1 MFWYYCVCKYYSG
14 TDKIMTLTNYCS
26 WVWIS
31 NILLITVKDKGGREV
46 LDTFNLNLLNESL
59 IYAVTSLLLKIP
71 PGAWQNGNINS
82 LEREIVFFLTWINFP
97 KILQAASCSISE
109 LTPSTPIPLDV
120 IWGSWLATLSCLV
133 NASLSATVLFY
144 LTQNKCSGFT
154 FFLDVNLNI

>member
-1 MFWYYCVCKYYSG
+1 M
-14 TDKIMTLTNYCS
+14 
-26 WVWIS
+26 
-31 NILLITVKDKGGREV
+31 

-97 KILQAASCSISE
+97 KLLQAASCSISE

-120 IWGSWLATLSCLV
+120 I
-133 NASLSATVLFY
+133 
-144 LTQNKCSGFT
+144 
-154 FFLDVNLNI
+154 